1 MKGECFN
8 RLALVQCFSRQYT
21 GYYFRTN
28 QMPKNSMQNEKEI
41 SEYSEEGVDVPYQQI
56 SPATLRALIE
66 EFVSR
71 EWSELSDSNYSLDEK
86 VEQVL
91 QLLREK
97 KAKVV
102 YDLTSETC
110 NIVPNEGRSH
120 V

>member
-1 MKGECFN
+1 MTKQTEN
-8 RLALVQCFSRQYT
+8 VV
-21 GYYFRTN
+21 
-28 QMPKNSMQNEKEI
+28 
-41 SEYSEEGVDVPYQQI
+41 SEYSEEGVDVPYEQI

-71 EWSELSDSNYSLDEK
+71 EWSELSDSNYPLDEK

-91 QLLREK
+91 QQLRDK
-97 KAKVV
+97 KAKIV

-110 NIVPNEGRSH
+110 NIVPNEGRFH

>member
-1 MKGECFN
+1 M
-8 RLALVQCFSRQYT
+8 AQQ
-21 GYYFRTN
+21 
-28 QMPKNSMQNEKEI
+28 PEKMV
-41 SEYSEEGVDVPYQQI
+41 SEYSEEGVDVPYEQI

-71 EWSELSDSNYSLDEK
+71 EWSELSDSNHSLNEK

-91 QLLREK
+91 QQLRDK
-97 KAKVV
+97 KAKIV

-110 NIVPNEGRSH
+110 NIIPNEGRSH

>member
-1 MKGECFN
+1 MTKQTEN
-8 RLALVQCFSRQYT
+8 VV
-21 GYYFRTN
+21 
-28 QMPKNSMQNEKEI
+28 
-41 SEYSEEGVDVPYQQI
+41 SEYSEEGVDVPYEQI

-91 QLLREK
+91 QHLRDK
-97 KAKVV
+97 KAKIV

-110 NIVPNEGRSH
+110 NIVPNEGRFH

>member
-1 MKGECFN
+1 MTKQTEN
-8 RLALVQCFSRQYT
+8 VV
-21 GYYFRTN
+21 
-28 QMPKNSMQNEKEI
+28 
-41 SEYSEEGVDVPYQQI
+41 SEYSEEGVDVPYEQI

-91 QLLREK
+91 QQLRDK
-97 KAKVV
+97 KVKIV

-110 NIVPNEGRSH
+110 NIVPNERRFH